1 MPWRDL
7 VLYIQME
14 LCHNRTLA
22 HWLADQPVVASH
34 MHASVGAEKQD
45 RRIGCVTD
53 AGAPG
58 GHRDAAGGDG
68 RAEEGQRV
76 DEVEREHLRLQKM
89 RFVVGILRGLRHI
102 HEMDICHRD
111 LKPANL
117 FLSREVC
124 PLELHLCPFKCPMSQ
139 CPGAHPRDCVAA

>member
-22 HWLADQPVVASH
+22 HWLADQPGVATH
-34 MHASVGAEKQD
+34 MHASIGPEQQD

-58 GHRDAAGGDG
+58 GHREAAGGDG
-68 RAEEGQRV
+68 RAEGQRV
-76 DEVEREHLRLQKM
+76 DEIEREHLRLQKI

-124 PLELHLCPFKCPMSQ
+124 Q
-139 CPGAHPRDCVAA
+139 RTRVR